1 MLSGERRNEIRQIM
15 RNEKSVS
22 VEDLAA
28 RFGVSPSTVRRDL
41 DRMADDG
48 MIRRTYG
55 GAFLMENL
63 SSELPISLR
72 EHENTDAKHAIA
84 RAAVRLIRD
93 GDTIILDTSS
103 TVTAMVPLLREIT
116 GLTVVT
122 NGIKTAYL
130 LNSDSHIT
138 TVCTGGRLR
147 EHNMSLVGVQTV
159 ARLHEIN
166 ADIAFL
172 SCRGLHPERG
182 VTEASEEEA
191 EVKKAMID
199 AASRTVLLCDST
211 KIGMV
216 LMNRVCPVDRL
227 YAVITDR
234 MPDDDTAHR
243 LTEAGVQIITL

>member
-1 MLSGERRNEIRQIM
+1 MLSDERRDEIRRIL
-15 RNEKSVS
+15 RTEKSVS
-22 VEDLAA
+22 VEDLAR
-28 RFGVSPSTVRRDL
+28 RFYVSPSTVRRDL

-84 RAAVRLIRD
+84 RAAVKLIRE

-103 TVTAMVPLLREIT
+103 TVTAMVPLLRDLD
-116 GLTVVT
+116 GLTVIT

-130 LNSDSHIT
+130 LNSDSKIT

-159 ARLHEIN
+159 QRLHEIN

-172 SCRGLHPERG
+172 SCRGLHPDRG

-191 EVKKAMID
+191 EVKKAMIE
-199 AASRTVLLCDST
+199 AAARTVLLCDSS
-211 KIGMV
+211 KIGLI
-216 LMNRVCPVDRL
+216 LMNRVCPVNRL

-234 MPDDDTAHR
+234 APQEPYAACLER
-243 LTEAGVQIITL
+243 AGVKVITL